1 MELQLR
7 GRFFEIV
14 AHLPETGVNCRY
26 PFKVSLK
33 IGDVLVTPQQGGV
46 FGDLFGLV
54 RDLVRLSICLLGE
67 GKCEEVE
74 RDSFLFWRDM
84 AVEAGF
90 YKADEIPI
98 EDVVAGKIKIHS
110 ANLML
115 RDCVFSFRPVE
126 NHLRIHFK
134 CGSLVHGQLEILTKD
149 FVLDVLNLSEGFL
162 KFLME
167 SLERINKQLE
177 KNGCEWPFIITKGEL
192 LGLEEDVQYLK
203 KILSRK
209 H

>member
-1 MELQLR
+1 MELKLR

-14 AHLPETGVNCRY
+14 AHLPETRASCRY

-67 GKCEEVE
+67 GKCEEAE
-74 RDSFLFWRDM
+74 GDSFLFWRDM
-84 AVEAGF
+84 AVEAGC

-98 EDVVAGKIKIHS
+98 EDAVAGKRKIYS
-110 ANLML
+110 TSLML
-115 RDCVFSFRPVE
+115 QDCVFSFRPVK
-126 NHLRIHFK
+126 NHLMLHFK
-134 CGSLVHGQLEILTKD
+134 CGNRNHGPLEIPTKD
-149 FVLDVLNLSEGFL
+149 FVLDVLSLSREFL

-167 SLERINKQLE
+167 NLERINKQLE

-192 LGLEEDVQYLK
+192 LGLEKDVQYLK
-203 KILSRK
+203 EILSRK